1 LRRVVI
7 TGVGAITPVGNDAKT
22 SFNNLISGKSGVSK
36 ITHFDPAK
44 FKSKIAGEIKEFKPD
59 FVERKELKKMDL
71 FVQYAFGASIEA
83 WEDSG
88 ITNYTP
94 ERVGVSIGSGIGG
107 IAAIER
113 YSLALEKRGERG
125 VSPFFIPMS
134 IVNMSS
140 CRVSIKY
147 NFQGPNFSIVTA
159 CATGTHSI
167 GIAARSVQYGDTD
180 IFVAGGAE
188 SAVTPL
194 AVAGFT
200 ASKTLSSI
208 RNDDPKAAS
217 RPFDRDRDG
226 FIIGEGA
233 GIVVLEEY
241 EHAKKRGA
249 HIYAELAGF
258 GMNGDAYH
266 IVAPSPHGKGAAKA
280 MKLAINDAK
289 ISADKVGYINA
300 HGTST
305 VMNDIGE
312 TEAIKSVFADH
323 AKNLI
328 ISSIKSSIGHTLG
341 AAGGIEAVITAMALD
356 KSIFPPTINLDNP
369 DPLCD
374 LDYIPNSARKA
385 AVDVAV
391 SNSFGFGGTNA
402 VLLFSKV

>member
-1 LRRVVI
+1 MRRVVI

-22 SFNNLISGKSGVSK
+22 SFDNLVKGKSGVSR
-36 ITHFDPAK
+36 ITHFDPTE
-44 FKSKIAGEIKEFKPD
+44 FKSKIAGEIKEFKLD
-59 FVERKELKKMDL
+59 FIEKKELKKMDI
-71 FVQYAFGASIEA
+71 FVQYALSASIEA

-88 ITNYTP
+88 ITDYAP
-94 ERVGVSIGSGIGG
+94 DRVGVSIGSGIGG
-107 IAAIER
+107 IAAIQR
-113 YSLALEKRGERG
+113 YTLALEKKGEKG

-134 IVNMSS
+134 IANMPS

-147 NFQGPNFSIVTA
+147 NFQGPNLAVVTA

-167 GIAARSVQYGDTD
+167 GIAARAIQYGDAD
-180 IFVAGGAE
+180 IFVAGGTE

-194 AVAGFT
+194 AVAGFIS
-200 ASKTLSSI
+200 SKTLSK
-208 RNDDPKAAS
+208 RNNDPEAAS

-226 FIIGEGA
+226 FVMGEGS

-249 HIYAELAGF
+249 HIYTELAGF

-266 IVAPSPHGKGAAKA
+266 IVAPSPHGRGAAKA
-280 MKLAINDAK
+280 MKLALDDAQ
-289 ISADKVGYINA
+289 ISTDVVGYINA

-305 VMNDIGE
+305 TMNDIGE
-312 TEAIKSVFADH
+312 TEAIKTVFGSR
-323 AKNLI
+323 AKKLM

-341 AAGGIEAVITAMALD
+341 AAGGIEAVITAIALD

-374 LDYIPNSARKA
+374 LDYIPNNARQAKI
-385 AVDVAV
+385 DVAI

-402 VLLFSKV
+402 VLLFRKV

>member
-1 LRRVVI
+1 MRRVVI

-22 SFNNLISGKSGVSK
+22 SFDNLVKGKSGVSR
-36 ITHFDPAK
+36 ITHFDPTE
-44 FKSKIAGEIKEFKPD
+44 FKSKIAGEIKEFKLD
-59 FVERKELKKMDL
+59 FIEKKELKKMDI
-71 FVQYAFGASIEA
+71 FVQYALSASIEA

-88 ITNYTP
+88 ITDYAP
-94 ERVGVSIGSGIGG
+94 DRVGVSIGSGIGG
-107 IAAIER
+107 IAAIQR
-113 YSLALEKRGERG
+113 YTLALEKKGEKG

-134 IVNMSS
+134 IANMPS

-147 NFQGPNFSIVTA
+147 NFQGPNLAVVTA

-167 GIAARSVQYGDTD
+167 GIAARAIQYGDAD
-180 IFVAGGAE
+180 IFVAGGTE

-194 AVAGFT
+194 AVAGFIS
-200 ASKTLSSI
+200 SKTLST
-208 RNDDPKAAS
+208 RNNDPEAAS

-226 FIIGEGA
+226 FVMGEGS

-249 HIYAELAGF
+249 HIYTELAGF

-266 IVAPSPHGKGAAKA
+266 IVAPSPHGRGAAKA
-280 MKLAINDAK
+280 MKLALDDAQ
-289 ISADKVGYINA
+289 ISTDVVGYINA

-305 VMNDIGE
+305 TMNDIGE
-312 TEAIKSVFADH
+312 TEAIKTVFGSR
-323 AKNLI
+323 AKKLM

-341 AAGGIEAVITAMALD
+341 AAGGIEAVITAIALD

-374 LDYIPNSARKA
+374 LDYIPNNARQAKI
-385 AVDVAV
+385 DVAI

-402 VLLFSKV
+402 VLLFRKV

>member
-1 LRRVVI
+1 
-7 TGVGAITPVGNDAKT
+7 
-22 SFNNLISGKSGVSK
+22 
-36 ITHFDPAK
+36 
-44 FKSKIAGEIKEFKPD
+44 
-59 FVERKELKKMDL
+59 MDI
-71 FVQYAFGASIEA
+71 FVQYALGASIEA

-88 ITNYTP
+88 ITDYTP

-113 YSLALEKRGERG
+113 YTLTLEKRGEKG

-134 IVNMSS
+134 IANMPS

-147 NFQGPNFSIVTA
+147 NFQGPNLAIVTA
-159 CATGTHSI
+159 CATGAHSI
-167 GIAARSVQYGDTD
+167 GIAARAIQYGDAD
-180 IFVAGGAE
+180 IFVAGGTE

-194 AVAGFT
+194 AVAGFI
-200 ASKTLSSI
+200 ASKTLST
-208 RNDDPKAAS
+208 RNDDPVAAS

-226 FIIGEGA
+226 FIIGEGS

-266 IVAPSPHGKGAAKA
+266 IVAPSPHGRGAAKA
-280 MKLAINDAK
+280 MKLALADAK
-289 ISADKVGYINA
+289 VSIDKVGYVNA

-305 VMNDIGE
+305 IMNDISE
-312 TEAIKSVFADH
+312 TEAIKAVFAGH
-323 AKNLI
+323 AKRLMV
-328 ISSIKSSIGHTLG
+328 SSIKSSIGHTLG
-341 AAGGIEAVITAMALD
+341 AAGGIEAIITAMALD

-374 LDYIPNSARKA
+374 LDYIPNNARQSE
-385 AVDVAV
+385 VDIAI

-402 VLLFSKV
+402 VLLLRKV

>member
-1 LRRVVI
+1 MRRVVI

-22 SFNNLISGKSGVSK
+22 SFDNLVKGKSGVSR
-36 ITHFDPAK
+36 ITRFDPAT
-44 FKSKIAGEIKEFKPD
+44 FKSKIAGEIKGFKLD
-59 FVERKELKKMDL
+59 FIEKKELKKMDI
-71 FVQYAFGASIEA
+71 FVQYALSASIEA

-88 ITNYTP
+88 ITDYAP
-94 ERVGVSIGSGIGG
+94 DRVGVSIGSGIGG
-107 IAAIER
+107 IAAIQR
-113 YSLALEKRGERG
+113 YTLALEKRGEKG

-134 IVNMSS
+134 IANMPS

-147 NFQGPNFSIVTA
+147 NFQGPNLAVVTA

-167 GIAARSVQYGDTD
+167 GIAARAIQYGDAD
-180 IFVAGGAE
+180 IFVAGGSE

-194 AVAGFT
+194 AVAGFIS
-200 ASKTLSSI
+200 SKTLST
-208 RNDDPKAAS
+208 RNDDPEAAS

-226 FIIGEGA
+226 FVMGEGS

-241 EHAKKRGA
+241 EHARKRGA

-266 IVAPSPHGKGAAKA
+266 IVAPSPHGRGAAKA
-280 MKLAINDAK
+280 MKLALDDAQ
-289 ISADKVGYINA
+289 ISTDVVGYINA

-305 VMNDIGE
+305 TMNDIGE
-312 TEAIKSVFADH
+312 TEAIKAVFGNR
-323 AKNLI
+323 AKKLMV
-328 ISSIKSSIGHTLG
+328 SSIKSSIGHTLG
-341 AAGGIEAVITAMALD
+341 AAGGIEAVITAIALD

-374 LDYIPNSARKA
+374 LDYIPNNARQAKI
-385 AVDVAV
+385 DVAI

-402 VLLFSKV
+402 VLLFRKA